1 FMHAANNPRREQ
13 IGILVQAAGTESGLF
28 NVTLDPRTTW
38 GQDLG
43 DGTYDAVTFA
53 WASTS
58 TAVGGSDQIY
68 STAAGSNFNGYSNAE
83 LDRLSKELQATFDAA
98 DQISLQQQMDKL
110 LWEDAYGVTLF
121 QFPGLTFWDEN
132 VVTNVSGNT
141 FVPYYFWNFWE
152 WEPVGVEEE
161 TE

>member
-1 FMHAANNPRREQ
+1 MTDAPWLDDASS
-13 IGILVQAAGTESGLF
+13 LVDAFRAGERS
-28 NVTLDPRTTW
+28 PK
-38 GQDLG
+38 
-43 DGTYDAVTFA
+43 
-53 WASTS
+53 
-58 TAVGGSDQIY
+58 
-68 STAAGSNFNGYSNAE
+68 E
-83 LDRLSKELQATFDAA
+83 ELQATFDAA